1 MKPQIYRHDH
11 GITVH
16 DIMVCGKESGFERVT
31 RPVVSSIENGD
42 KTGMMPCP
50 TFAKRIKAKYP
61 GYYATLPFSKPSK
74 ASGGNRKLKNRFY
87 FRTSDEFAAR
97 MEKAKEALCYSTT
110 QDFVLFAL
118 DTFMQGI
125 EKAASDAGTSKAAH
139 KRAVNES
146 ITWKKE
152 NVNESV

>member
-1 MKPQIYRHDH
+1 MKPQIYRHEH

-42 KTGMMPCP
+42 KTGVMPCP
-50 TFAKRIKAKYP
+50 VAAKAIKAKFP
-61 GYYATLPFSKPSK
+61 GYYATLPFVKETKRSDV
-74 ASGGNRKLKNRFY
+74 NRKLKNRFY

-97 MEKAKEALCYSTT
+97 MEKAKKALCYSTT

-125 EKAASDAGTSKAAH
+125 EKAASDAGTSKAAS
-139 KRAVNES
+139 KRTVNKS
-146 ITWKKE
+146 ITWIKE
-152 NVNESV
+152 TVNESV